1 MAVRAGLN
9 TFLNLPLQAD
19 ISLCLYVM
27 HSVLSKSM
35 FVELKLFD
43 RLLDVLMLVVLELT
57 RVVLAHQQP
66 AEESTTFTD

>member
-9 TFLNLPLQAD
+9 TFLNLPLQVD
-19 ISLCLYVM
+19 ISLCVI

-66 AEESTTFTD
+66 AKESTTFTD